1 MSDVNAL
8 VLPQNAVLLQEDEM
22 RYVDGGYAVNLRRST
37 VQKGV
42 DLAILVAG
50 TALGGAS
57 TIKALV
63 KKIGKKKFVK
73 RVVKVAAKFGIKKA
87 YASKAAE
94 AFSIVTG
101 FSIGGGVA
109 YLLDRYDK
117 TGLNKRVQF

>member
-73 RVVKVAAKFGIKKA
+73 VIVK
-87 YASKAAE
+87 
-94 AFSIVTG
+94 
-101 FSIGGGVA
+101 
-109 YLLDRYDK
+109 
-117 TGLNKRVQF
+117 